1 MPLPHML
8 TALLACDPT
17 GGNKEESGGGTD
29 VESAASARPI
39 GVAAAGPA
47 RGTGTGGGRAA
58 LASQQPGGGLWTAW
72 EAQQR
77 EVEK

>member
-1 MPLPHML
+1 MTST
-8 TALLACDPT
+8 TADKSPA
-17 GGNKEESGGGTD
+17 KEEGGSTD

-39 GVAAAGPA
+39 GVAAAGPQSA
-47 RGTGTGGGRAA
+47 AQGQAAGGA
-58 LASQQPGGGLWTAW
+58 AW